1 MQVRAGALKILFVSR
16 VDGPFLPPHKKFNG
30 VKAPLA
36 FLVVLMFIEHT
47 PLQDGLDR
55 HPVRTA

>member
-1 MQVRAGALKILFVSR
+1 MQVRAGPLKILFVSR
-16 VDGPFLPPHKKFNG
+16 VDAPFLPPHKKFNG

-36 FLVVLMFIEHT
+36 FLVVLMFIEHM
-47 PLQDGLDR
+47 LVQDGFDK